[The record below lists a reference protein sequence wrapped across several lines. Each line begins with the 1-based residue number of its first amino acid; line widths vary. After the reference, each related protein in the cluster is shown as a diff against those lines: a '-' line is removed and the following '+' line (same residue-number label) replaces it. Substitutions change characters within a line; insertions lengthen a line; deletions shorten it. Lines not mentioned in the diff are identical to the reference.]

1 MHSSLI
7 LALAA
12 SALSLVGA
20 VPQARPS
27 ANNEIAPWID
37 LQPAVLSLND
47 LSDSNKFGCKLTS
60 MPKGPVTVYF
70 EHPSISFSDCFV
82 RFDQTNWNITK
93 EIGVTP
99 IPVFGQ
105 YVGANTTIPLSIR
118 VHAAADADGY
128 HNAEVE
134 LPCKRKP
141 AVGGVCTSLGDPH
154 FKSFDGLSFSSQPL
168 GNHHLVKSADLNIQV
183 IQDRCGDHVTCNTAV
198 AIRYGSSIMIYDIR
212 NKQSKPQMAQVTPH
226 KDGLTYTAPK
236 ASGGVGTHTV
246 TTPCGSTITITHFTD
261 GFPLLDVTVHL
272 AGGYTKVGGMC
283 NRLPGESNTKLNDA
297 NGNICSH
304 KKQQDVNRFIST
316 WKVAENE
323 DLFKGRYSQT
333 TNAPSKGT
341 AAIRRCTIPEIPKV
355 VQPEIK
361 PKPPVLPLY
370 IPPVTTAQITTEA
383 ATTTTTSIIAT
394 STTTVVESTTI
405 VLSTATVLVPA
416 TTRTVTASA
425 SSATELATSTL
436 VVPASFTTTVVPV
449 TSTVTATL
457 TVPVVATTTTVVTIP
472 VLQASTTTTATD
484 ATCTRPSPPPEFT
497 HQCES
502 HCKSLFTVPGCDKIV
517 DPSFYIGACILD
529 AKSTGSYAFTESAK
543 TAYLALCHTQTTYME
558 RDVKPEIIKQATT
571 IQTQC
576 GFGNNTC
583 INKCSGNGVCAD
595 YGCACQPGWGGVD
608 CSTNLTQRVQYNVES
623 GKYETG
629 VSPDVSNK
637 GVLVGNGVPQKPAT
651 SVVETPAAETAAE
664 TPAAAPS
671 ETHGSSDYDRV
682 DVVNSA
688 AISLALGW
696 QSVAALAVASLSLL
710 V

>member
-20 VPQARPS
+20 VPQARSS
-27 ANNEIAPWID
+27 ANTEIAPWID

-47 LSDSNKFGCKLTS
+47 LSDNNKFGCKLTS

-134 LPCKRKP
+134 LPCNRKP

-183 IQDRCGDHVTCNTAV
+183 IQDICGDHVTCNTAV

-212 NKQSKPQMAQVTPH
+212 NKQSRPQMAQVTPN

-297 NGNICSH
+297 NGNTCSH

-405 VLSTATVLVPA
+405 VLSTATVLA
-416 TTRTVTASA
+416 STT
-425 SSATELATSTL
+425 
-436 VVPASFTTTVVPV
+436 
-449 TSTVTATL
+449 
-457 TVPVVATTTTVVTIP
+457 
-472 VLQASTTTTATD
+472 TTTTATD
-484 ATCTRPSPPPEFT
+484 ATYTRPSPPPEFT

-543 TAYLALCHTQTTYME
+543 TAYLALCRTQTTYME

-637 GVLVGNGVPQKPAT
+637 GVLVSNGVPQKPAT
-651 SVVETPAAETAAE
+651 SVVETPAAETAVE

-696 QSVAALAVASLSLL
+696 QFAAALAVASLSLL